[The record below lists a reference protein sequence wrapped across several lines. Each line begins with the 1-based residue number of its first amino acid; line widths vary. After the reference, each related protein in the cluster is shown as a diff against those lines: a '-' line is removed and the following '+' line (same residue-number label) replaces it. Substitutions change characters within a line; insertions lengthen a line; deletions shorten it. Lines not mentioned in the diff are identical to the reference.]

1 MSKAR
6 TATWPA
12 SEDSVLKGTFYLLG
26 TLGTLVT
33 WGRVLADGSVSILQ
47 ANLEDP
53 NYLLP
58 GTKYP
63 LRQTFT
69 GIFPLDYLLRTLV
82 VFFWEAVDGSHPKN
96 SAAGIYF
103 GAQLFPVIVTLY
115 LDSQRRGNKPSLIRP
130 SLWFLSFSAAA
141 IGCSGAAWALLYTA
155 ASPTVSSTISLSA
168 LQQASL
174 VASPV
179 TAGLLLPGAVVSYA
193 LPLILMG
200 LPSPVLVSNGFQQ
213 WAIVAWNA
221 FPLLLLAAVKVGEP
235 LVSAIF
241 SRQSSPSWFGH
252 DKNDSSSSVQTSAS
266 QHLRT
271 VRWLGAGAVAVGFAM
286 HIAVAAVS
294 FSAALF
300 PAIFAEG
307 YAEALHPMELAMPPV
322 AITPAQGVG
331 DGIWGFMV
339 WDQVAGFTIVLLV
352 MLAQLRTAVLQTQM
366 AQLNG
371 VGGGYKDFS
380 WTLGAFGALVMSLAM
395 GPGAAIMVVSW
406 ARDEVLYGMQTSR
419 ISRASR
425 EA

>member
-6 TATWPA
+6 ASTWPA
-12 SEDSVLKGTFYLLG
+12 SEASVLKGAFYLLG
-26 TLGTLVT
+26 ILGTLVT
-33 WGRVLADGSVSILQ
+33 WGRVLADGSVALLQ
-47 ANLEDP
+47 ASLEDP

-58 GTKYP
+58 GTKHP
-63 LRQTFT
+63 LRPTFT
-69 GIFPLDYLLRTLV
+69 GIPPLDYLLRTLV

-115 LDSQRRGNKPSLIRP
+115 LDSQRQGNKPSLLRP

-155 ASPTVSSTISLSA
+155 ASPTVSSTVPLAA

-174 VASPV
+174 VASPA
-179 TAGLLLPGAVVSYA
+179 TAGLLLPAAVVGYA
-193 LPLILMG
+193 LPLVLMG
-200 LPSPVLVSNGFQQ
+200 LPSPALVSNQFQQ

-221 FPLLLLAAVKVGEP
+221 FPLLLLAAVRVGEP
-235 LVSAIF
+235 LVTMSAWF
-241 SRQSSPSWFGH
+241 RRRSAPSSP
-252 DKNDSSSSVQTSAS
+252 SSVQTAAP

-294 FSAALF
+294 FAAALF
-300 PAIFAEG
+300 PAMFADG
-307 YAEALHPMELAMPPV
+307 YAEALHPLELAIPPV
-322 AITPAQGVG
+322 GITPAQGVG

-352 MLAQLRTAVLQTQM
+352 MLAQLRTAVLQTQT
-366 AQLNG
+366 AQ
-371 VGGGYKDFS
+371 VGEVGSGGYKEFS
-380 WTLGAFGALVMSLAM
+380 WTLGALGALVISLVM
-395 GPGAAIMVVSW
+395 GPGTAVMVVSW
-406 ARDEVLYGMQTSR
+406 ARDEMLYGVKASELG
-419 ISRASR
+419 RAGR
-425 EA
+425 KA